1 MGLPKNNHSRHI
13 RLLIVAWQRQFLFH
27 ILRMHQTDRSIRG
40 RNGWQCC
47 YVTFQL
53 ATPDMSTA
61 VFNFEILQCQISC
74 RKISGLQHFCWG
86 WQQSISENCQ
96 QIPNSFLYFVK
107 IITIDEQ
114 KSRSIFSH
122 VQSVSFKSK
131 ANLSSWFL
139 LSWNSETF
147 DFF

>member
-1 MGLPKNNHSRHI
+1 MPKNNHSGHI
-13 RLLIVAWQRQFLFH
+13 RLHIVAWHRQFLFH

-40 RNGWQCC
+40 RNGWQCY

-96 QIPNSFLYFVK
+96 QIPNSFLSKLQIYFNISWPLGYK
-107 IITIDEQ
+107 ILDILHGERYT
-114 KSRSIFSH
+114 KMCS
-122 VQSVSFKSK
+122 SF
-131 ANLSSWFL
+131 
-139 LSWNSETF
+139 
-147 DFF
+147 

>member
-40 RNGWQCC
+40 RNGWHVVMWHFNWQ
-47 YVTFQL
+47 
-53 ATPDMSTA
+53 PDMSAA
-61 VFNFEILQCQISC
+61 VFNFKILQCQISC

-96 QIPNSFLYFVK
+96 QIPNSFLSKLQIYFNISWPLGYK
-107 IITIDEQ
+107 ILDILHGERYT
-114 KSRSIFSH
+114 KMCS
-122 VQSVSFKSK
+122 SF
-131 ANLSSWFL
+131 
-139 LSWNSETF
+139 
-147 DFF
+147 